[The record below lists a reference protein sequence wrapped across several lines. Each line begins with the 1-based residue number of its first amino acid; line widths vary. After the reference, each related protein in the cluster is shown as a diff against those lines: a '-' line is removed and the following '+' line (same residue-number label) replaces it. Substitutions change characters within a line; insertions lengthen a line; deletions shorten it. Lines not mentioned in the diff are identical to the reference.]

1 MGWAVRRVEFAVYSG
16 FLAMFVVQPAF
27 AQDAGN
33 YFDHWYDRV
42 AAAQSSQPHWMTPLM
57 TVTPRLEEE
66 FRYDQYFERT
76 NTGSDIA
83 NFDAGKGLELIPTTT
98 NEILLNLPP
107 YLNRTNARAT
117 SGWGD
122 WPLLT
127 MKQRLFSANE
137 EQGNY
142 IVTAFLGVQEPL
154 GTAAFTNHALLITP
168 TLAMGKGWGDFDIQ
182 ATVGA
187 SLPTAHAN
195 TIGTAIVSNATLQYH
210 FGEYFWPE
218 VELNDTT
225 WSGGARGGL
234 NQLFM
239 TAGVIFGRFQ
249 LSQHA
254 RFIIGGGYQFA
265 LSPKLVPA
273 PLTPAYDHNY
283 VISAR
288 LAF

>member
-1 MGWAVRRVEFAVYSG
+1 MTLRALVVGGCLLSALLARPALAQNSG
-16 FLAMFVVQPAF
+16 SIG
-27 AQDAGN
+27 D

-42 AAAQSSQPHWMTPLM
+42 TAAQSSQPHWMTPLM

-98 NEILLNLPP
+98 NEILINLPP
-107 YLNRTNARAT
+107 YLDRTKARTA

-127 MKQRLFSANE
+127 VKQRLFSAD
-137 EQGNY
+137 EQNGNY
-142 IVTAFLGVQEPL
+142 IVTAFLGVQKPL
-154 GTAAFTNHALLITP
+154 GTAAFTNHAWLVTP
-168 TLAMGKGWGDFDIQ
+168 TLAAGKGWNDFDVQ
-182 ATVGA
+182 ATVSA
-187 SLPTAHAN
+187 VLPTAHSN

-210 FGEYFWPE
+210 FDEYFWPE
-218 VELNDTT
+218 IELNDTT
-225 WSGGARGGL
+225 WSGGARSGL

-249 LSQHA
+249 LAEHA
-254 RFIIGGGYQFA
+254 RFIVGGGYQFA
-265 LSPKLVPA
+265 LSPKLVPT